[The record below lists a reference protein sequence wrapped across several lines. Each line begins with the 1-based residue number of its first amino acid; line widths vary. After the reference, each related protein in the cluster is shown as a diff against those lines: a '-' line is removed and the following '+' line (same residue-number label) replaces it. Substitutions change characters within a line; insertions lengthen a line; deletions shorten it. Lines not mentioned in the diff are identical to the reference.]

1 MRIRHRIPSIFT
13 LSMVDVLCCA
23 LGCVILLWLLNLREA
38 KNHEEM
44 AEQQVREARAQQ
56 EADAARAAST
66 SSQLAR
72 VSQERVLLT
81 IQMTALTNRVEAL
94 EAEKTDL
101 QRNLSARNDAI
112 RRLELQAQDSARR
125 LLALQGEVEA
135 GTKATAQHKGRADD
149 LAAQLA
155 NQAKTTAQQKGRA
168 DDLAAQLADQNKAMA
183 QHKSRADDL
192 AGQLTG
198 QAKDMQAQAA
208 MLVSLRSDLKSA
220 QEQLADANRRLN
232 ALQTAR
238 TALQRDLDQR
248 SKDLLAALPYKDR
261 LGSAEERIL
270 SLEKELGLRRADL
283 SAAASTITALQ
294 GEKQSLQA
302 ETVRVRT
309 EADNR
314 FAGIT
319 LSGRRVIFL
328 VDMSGSM
335 RLVDAQ
341 TPSPGKWAEV
351 GQTVVKLMRSMPT
364 LKQYQV
370 IVFSDKALFLT
381 GTPYQWL
388 DYDGRTTPEQV
399 FKALTNLEPQGGT
412 NMYVALQT
420 AFLMRPLG
428 LDTIYL
434 LSDGLPNQGE
444 GATAEEVRK
453 LSEPDL
459 SAKLGQ
465 YIRKTLRADWNKEA
479 PEQVRVRIN
488 TIGFFYESP
497 EVGAFLWA
505 LARDNDGN
513 FVGMSKP

>member
-1 MRIRHRIPSIFT
+1 MRVHHRIPSIFN
-13 LSMVDVLCCA
+13 LSMVDVLCCS
-23 LGCVILLWLLNLREA
+23 LGCVILLWLINLREA
-38 KNHEEM
+38 KNHEET
-44 AEQQVREARAQQ
+44 AAQQVRDTRTQLDEAT
-56 EADAARAAST
+56 ARAAST

-72 VSQERVLLT
+72 VTQERDLLT
-81 IQMTALTNRVEAL
+81 RQLASLTARADAL
-94 EAEKTDL
+94 ETEKTDL
-101 QRNLSARNDAI
+101 QRSLTVRSEALQ
-112 RRLELQAQDSARR
+112 RLEMQAKESAERMA
-125 LLALQGEVEA
+125 ALQREMDASNKAMTQHKSRAEELA
-135 GTKATAQHKGRADD
+135 ALLSDQTKAATRSRERTEE

-155 NQAKTTAQQKGRA
+155 EQTKAMTRNKEKA
-168 DDLAAQLADQNKAMA
+168 DDLTGRMADQA
-183 QHKSRADDL
+183 R
-192 AGQLTG
+192 
-198 QAKDMQAQAA
+198 DMQAQAA
-208 MLVSLRSDLKSA
+208 LIVTLRSDLKSA
-220 QEQLADANRRLN
+220 QEKAADAKRRLEE
-232 ALQTAR
+232 LQATRA
-238 TALQRDLDQR
+238 ALQRDLDQR
-248 SKDLLAALPYKDR
+248 GKDLVAALPYKDR
-261 LGSAEERIL
+261 LARAEERIL
-270 SLEKELGLRRADL
+270 SLEKDLGRRLQDL
-283 SAAASTITALQ
+283 TAAASNIEALQ
-294 GEKQSLQA
+294 GEKKGLQA
-302 ETVRVRT
+302 EAARIKT

-335 RLVDAQ
+335 RMVDSKTQ
-341 TPSPGKWAEV
+341 SPGKWEEV
-351 GQTVVKLMRSMPT
+351 GQTVVKLMKSMPT

-388 DYDGRTTPEQV
+388 EYDGRSTPEKV
-399 FKALTNLEPQGGT
+399 LKALTSLEPQGGT
-412 NMYVALQT
+412 NMYTALQMC
-420 AFLMRPLG
+420 FMMRPLG

-453 LSEPDL
+453 LSEPEL

-465 YIRKTLRADWNKEA
+465 HIRKTLRADWNREIRD
-479 PEQVRVRIN
+479 QGRVRIN

>member
-1 MRIRHRIPSIFT
+1 MRVRHRIPSIFT

-38 KNHEEM
+38 KNHEDT
-44 AEQQVREARAQQ
+44 AAQQVRDTQAQLEAAS
-56 EADAARAAST
+56 ARAAT
-66 SSQLAR
+66 TGSQLAR
-72 VSQERVLLT
+72 VSQERDLLT
-81 IQMTALTNRVEAL
+81 RQLASLTSRAEAL

-101 QRNLSARNDAI
+101 QRNLTTRNEAL
-112 RRLELQAQDSARR
+112 RRLEQQAQDSARR

-135 GTKATAQHKGRADD
+135 GTKATAQQKGRADD

-155 NQAKTTAQQKGRA
+155 NQNKATSQQKTRA
-168 DDLAAQLADQNKAMA
+168 EDLAAQLADQARAASQQKT
-183 QHKSRADDL
+183 RADDL
-192 AGQLTG
+192 TG
-198 QAKDMQAQAA
+198 RLADQARDMQTQAA
-208 MLVSLRSDLKSA
+208 MLVALRSDLKSA
-220 QEQLADANRRLN
+220 QDQLTDANRRLE

-238 TALQRDLDQR
+238 VALQRDLDLR

-302 ETVRVRT
+302 ETSRIRT

-328 VDMSGSM
+328 IDMSGSM
-335 RLVDAQ
+335 RLVDAKTQ
-341 TPSPGKWAEV
+341 SPGKWTEV

-370 IVFSDKALFLT
+370 IVFSDKALFLM

-388 DYDGRTTPEQV
+388 DYDPNTTPEKV
-399 FKALTNLEPQGGT
+399 FKGLGILEPQGGT
-412 NMYVALQT
+412 NMFAALQT
-420 AFLMRPLG
+420 AFMMRPLG

-444 GATAEEVRK
+444 GATPEEVRK
-453 LSEPDL
+453 LSESDL
-459 SAKLGQ
+459 SNKLGQ
-465 YIRKTLRADWNKEA
+465 HIRKTLRADWNKDIR
-479 PEQVRVRIN
+479 EQLRVRIN
-488 TIGFFYESP
+488 TIGYFYESP